1 MKNKLNKY
9 TLLLVTALI
18 TTILSTLHLI
28 IGFAKT
34 PIGMVYT
41 WTGHYYLDYFYY
53 LQFIAQGLRGYWL
66 PQQYS
71 ATDDPSIYFH
81 LEPYL
86 IIGQIGRIFGLTA
99 ISTYWLSVIVLILIL
114 ALSIFKVIREILK
127 DRPFKLQFAA
137 FLIALSASPFFKLI
151 NDKTGLQFN
160 FYEYWASYGN
170 FFKRFE
176 PVPHHLLAGITIL
189 FIFYLCHKYL
199 SNNSKNI
206 KSSLFFGITIGLLL
220 SAMLTFY
227 PFQIIPVFFA
237 IAITVML
244 YFLKN
249 IKGKKYREA
258 FFVSLF
264 IFAAGILI
272 LLSGLMI
279 NRFYYQ
285 TTFFQSTKG
294 VEEGWRNFPPLKD
307 VILNLGPV
315 ILLVLFGLERFVKK
329 INSMG
334 ILLLTF
340 VLISFSLFYSSL
352 DLVLNTHNGRF
363 LSPQS
368 YILFAVI
375 AVLGIEK
382 IAEFFSLKK
391 SSKVFNFIVFL
402 LLIFSLPANIA
413 DFREKLV
420 DKNLNSPISYLPKGI
435 IDGFK
440 FLDRQPEKGNV
451 LLTPSQFLGTVM
463 PAFADRKTYVARHAA
478 TPNYIE
484 KNIRTSSF
492 YLGAMANDEALNFLR
507 KNRLKFVVL
516 TSIEGYDVKKLF
528 NYSFLKEIYRN
539 KDIIIFKVK

>member
-176 PVPHHLLAGITIL
+176 PVPHHLFAGITIL

-492 YLGAMANDEALNFLR
+492 YLGTMANDEALNFLR
-507 KNRLKFVVL
+507 KNRLKFEASSL
-516 TSIEGYDVKKLF
+516 AIAP
-528 NYSFLKEIYRN
+528 R
-539 KDIIIFKVK
+539 